1 MSSPRNRARL
11 LSLGVLAVVFGSG
24 IVVGF
29 AWDRRLDAAEA
40 QAYRAAQ
47 AESDSGSR
55 DESGEGRTER
65 ARPMYEQ
72 VGPTDAQRL
81 RIDSIV
87 ATYREDTRTFHRQ
100 SRKDYEDGMRA
111 LVLEAREAIRG
122 VFGPGQVEMYDSLT
136 AAKDAR
142 DAREEAA
149 RSERQRN

>member
-11 LSLGVLAVVFGSG
+11 LSMAVLAIVFGSG

-40 QAYRAAQ
+40 EAYRSAQ
-47 AESDSGSR
+47 SEVATESRAESD
-55 DESGEGRTER
+55 EGRTER
-65 ARPMYEQ
+65 RRPMYEQ

-87 ATYREDTRTFHRQ
+87 AAYREDVRGFHRQ
-100 SRKDYEDGMRA
+100 SRKSYEDGMRA
-111 LVLEAREAIRG
+111 RVLQARGAIRD
-122 VFGPGQVEMYDSLT
+122 VFGPEQAEMYDSLT

-142 DAREEAA
+142 DAREAES
-149 RSERQRN
+149 RSERERN